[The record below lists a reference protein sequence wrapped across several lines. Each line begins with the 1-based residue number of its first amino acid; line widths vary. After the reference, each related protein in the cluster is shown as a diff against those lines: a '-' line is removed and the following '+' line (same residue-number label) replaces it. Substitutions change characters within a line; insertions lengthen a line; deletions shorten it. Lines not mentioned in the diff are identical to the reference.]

1 MNEFESKPN
10 VISED
15 LAHKVLDRIDE
26 EHVVP
31 RPKWQF
37 TVKDRLFWVFWIL
50 SVLLGSLLAAT
61 LVFVLV
67 NSGWE
72 YRVVTHQNLF
82 GFVMQFLP
90 TVWVVALL
98 GALLLAYENF
108 RHTSR
113 GYRVPLV
120 AIIGVSLLITVL
132 GGLFFYVSG
141 AGRVFEEQVGA
152 RIPAY
157 RTVKMRQKM
166 IWSQPEQGL
175 LAGEVL
181 EFNQAQATLRLKGFD
196 GNLYFMYT
204 QDLADDSRDL
214 LVERDPVRV
223 IGVFA
228 KPTDGP
234 NQPFFRPC
242 YVFPWEPKERS
253 QNLLNVKCDDE
264 RIFEEPRSTECKGLI
279 PYEILKTL
287 RRGACR

>member
-10 VISED
+10 ASSEG
-15 LAHKVLDRIDE
+15 LAHKVLDRIEE

-37 TVKDRLFWVFWIL
+37 TVKDRLFWAFWIL
-50 SVLLGSLLAAT
+50 SIVLGSLLAAA
-61 LVFVLV
+61 LVFSFV
-67 NSGWE
+67 NAGWE

-82 GFVMQFLP
+82 GFVMQVLP
-90 TVWVVALL
+90 TVWIVALL

-113 GYRVPLV
+113 GYRVPLA
-120 AIIGVSLLITVL
+120 AIIGVSLLVIAI
-132 GGLFFYVSG
+132 GGLLFYVSG
-141 AGRVFEEQVGA
+141 AGRVVEEQVGG

-157 RTVKMRQKM
+157 RSVMMKQKQ

-181 EFNQAQATLRLKGFD
+181 EFDTAQAMLRLRGFD
-196 GNLYFMYT
+196 GNLYLMST
-204 QDLADDSRDL
+204 SDLADDSRAIL
-214 LVERDPVRV
+214 IEREPVRV

-228 KPTDGP
+228 KQSDGP
-234 NQPFFRPC
+234 DKPYFRPC
-242 YVFPWEPKERS
+242 YVFPWESRGS
-253 QNLLNVKCDDE
+253 HNLLNVKCADE
-264 RIFEEPRSTECKGLI
+264 RTFEEPRSTECRGLI

-287 RRGACR
+287 RRGTCR